1 MSDTVPVGVIPH
13 LVCDGAAAAID
24 FYTAAF
30 GAIEER
36 RLVGDSG
43 KLMHAALRINGG
55 LLMLV
60 DAFPDMVV
68 KEPKALG
75 GTAVTLHLYV
85 ADAQA
90 TAARAIAAGATEIMP
105 VQPMFWGD
113 MYGMVADPFG
123 HVWSIATPLGE
134 AKSSDELQAAM
145 ATATPPAGAA

>member
-1 MSDTVPVGVIPH
+1 MTENMPIGVTPH

-30 GAIEER
+30 GAVEER
-36 RLVGDSG
+36 RLAGPEG

-60 DAFPDMVV
+60 DAFPDMIP
-68 KEPKALG
+68 KTPKALG
-75 GTAVTLHLYV
+75 GTPVTLHLYV
-85 ADAQA
+85 ADAAA
-90 TAARAIAAGATEIMP
+90 TAAVAIAAGATEVMP

-123 HVWSIATPLGE
+123 HLWSIATPMS
-134 AKSSDELQAAM
+134 AHKSSADLETAM
-145 ATATPPAGAA
+145 ATAMPTGGPA